1 MGCPVR
7 SDARLFLSQ
16 VTSRKDRDDS
26 RLVILNSFLESL
38 AAQIMNYK
46 LNWKSLGRSDSAI
59 LY

>member
-7 SDARLFLSQ
+7 SDARQFQFQ

-26 RLVILNSFLESL
+26 RLVISDNFLESL

-59 LY
+59 QY